1 MSWFYYGRK
10 GWFYSYIWFDLECKM
25 SWFRSYVRL
34 ENGMGQ
40 ILGIEDVIKRGVRLS
55 EEVVREERR

>member
-1 MSWFYYGRK
+1 
-10 GWFYSYIWFDLECKM
+10 M